1 MADTKISPAA
11 PEGFSEREQRLMMFV
26 LLHSDI
32 TSLQIDYPA
41 VASRMGLTNVRSASN
56 AWGTLKKKILA
67 IDAQDKAANPDKAA
81 AAEESTASTKATTK
95 TPTKGK
101 RAAAA
106 ITEGDADAEIA
117 TPTKK
122 PRGRKPK
129 AATATPKTE
138 DMVTSE
144 DGEKAEGSENT
155 PINLV
160 TPTVT
165 PVKKPRGRAA
175 AKIKA
180 EAAAKAVAEVGAANT
195 KTVAAKEEEDLE
207 SEVKDESTVIEAK
220 KEEDDFEELVSPEDV
235 AHLEKI
241 AADGIKAI
249 KQEDLEEE
257 DEDDDTI

>member
-1 MADTKISPAA
+1 
-11 PEGFSEREQRLMMFV
+11 
-26 LLHSDI
+26 
-32 TSLQIDYPA
+32 
-41 VASRMGLTNVRSASN
+41 MGLTNVRSASN

-95 TPTKGK
+95 TPAKGK

-180 EAAAKAVAEVGAANT
+180 EAAAKAAAEVGAANT
-195 KTVAAKEEEDLE
+195 KTAAAKEEDLE
-207 SEVKDESTVIEAK
+207 SGVKDESTVTEAK
-220 KEEDDFEELVSPEDV
+220 KEEDDVEELVSPEDV

-257 DEDDDTI
+257 DEDDGTI